1 MSFYYTLGN
10 SGRKTGENGVCCILP
25 FDKSLMFKV
34 NTTPRNFDY
43 FTSLDFF
50 LPNFKMFKIKSL
62 FIYTLLVKYSNGE
75 QLSLHKKCQ
84 FQYFIPNASSP
95 VLFSAQNI
103 QKLRFS

>member
-10 SGRKTGENGVCCILP
+10 SGRKTGEKGVCCILP

-50 LPNFKMFKIKSL
+50 HN
-62 FIYTLLVKYSNGE
+62 E
-75 QLSLHKKCQ
+75 Q
-84 FQYFIPNASSP
+84 N
-95 VLFSAQNI
+95 
-103 QKLRFS
+103 

>member
-50 LPNFKMFKIKSL
+50 HNEDIPDYSFHGLFTSKFKN
-62 FIYTLLVKYSNGE
+62 V
-75 QLSLHKKCQ
+75 
-84 FQYFIPNASSP
+84 
-95 VLFSAQNI
+95 
-103 QKLRFS
+103 